1 MDPPLLLVIKHLK
14 FLFLLLVFLLLAA
27 HVENRDA
34 VFRIVPKRLHFFE
47 LESVFFH
54 CEGLDAASQL
64 KGIRNTEAFISACDE
79 SSPTLLCAIHRA
91 YATDSG
97 EYWCETGAGE
107 KSISVNITITPGSV
121 VLQSPVVPIEEEN
134 NVTLRCR
141 NKTKTSNLTAD
152 FYKDGFL
159 IGNSYTG
166 EMTIHKVSRSDEGLY
181 RCKMFNTGESPESL
195 LTVTALHR
203 ETCSSSCSAVQ
214 VFLMLR
220 TIFSIVM
227 VVLLLLLVGLL
238 HFGKLSV
245 TQK

>member
-1 MDPPLLLVIKHLK
+1 MLK
-14 FLFLLLVFLLLAA
+14 TGMLCFASSQKDCSSLSWSL
-27 HVENRDA
+27 
-34 VFRIVPKRLHFFE
+34 
-47 LESVFFH
+47 FFH
-54 CEGLDAASQL
+54 CEGLDGASQL
-64 KGIRNTEAFISACDE
+64 KGIRNTEAFISVCDE
-79 SSPTLLCAIHRA
+79 SSPTLLCAIHRV

-107 KSISVNITITPGSV
+107 KSISVNITITRGSV
-121 VLQSPVVPIEEEN
+121 ILESPVVPVEEGN

-181 RCKMFNTGESPESL
+181 KCKISDTGESPESL

-203 ETCSSSCSAVQ
+203 ETCSSSSSAIH

-220 TIFSIVM
+220 TVFTIVM
-227 VVLLLLLVGLL
+227 EFLLLLLLGLL
-238 HFGKLSV
+238 HF
-245 TQK
+245 